1 MFRFDTVIRDLPFLL
16 RGAQATIFV
25 SFFALVIGMGAG
37 LIIALL
43 RISKLRVLSFPASFF
58 VDVLRSTPL
67 LVQLMWIFFALPILT
82 GVALSPIAAGVI
94 GLGLYAGAY
103 LSEVYRSGI
112 LSIPRGQWH
121 ASLALGMTTTQLLR
135 RVILP
140 QALVRVLPPMASL
153 WISMLKESSLVSAV
167 GVEELLYRGAS
178 LGAFTLRPVETF
190 TATAA
195 LYFAITYPFAI
206 VANVLHRR
214 HMPH

>member
-1 MFRFDTVIRDLPFLL
+1 MFRFDTVLKDLPFLL

-25 SFFALVIGMGAG
+25 SFFALIIGMVIG

-43 RISKLRVLSFPASFF
+43 RISRLRALSFAASFF

-112 LSIPRGQWH
+112 LSIPQGQWH
-121 ASLALGMTTTQLLR
+121 ASMALGMTTNQLLW

-153 WISMLKESSLVSAV
+153 WISMLKESALVSAV
-167 GVEELLYRGAS
+167 SVEELLYRGAS
-178 LGAFTLRPVETF
+178 LAAFTLRPVESF

-206 VANVLHRR
+206 MANILHRR
-214 HMPH
+214 YMAH